1 MLVFLNW
8 LLFIVLLIGSS
19 IQLFLDL
26 LMGADIPVVLYKGE
40 FIRFIKYSGVLF
52 ALFMVFLS
60 LQRRISILIINTFLQ
75 IFIFGWWL
83 ISLESSVELETRVDE
98 LIYSSLT
105 GLGSTLIIITYSLI
119 LLVKLLKETGKIKL

>member
-1 MLVFLNW
+1 MPAFLNW

-26 LMGADIPVVLYKGE
+26 LMGADIPVVLDEGE
-40 FIRFIKYSGVLF
+40 FIRFIQYSGVLF
-52 ALFMVFLS
+52 SLFMVFLS
-60 LQRRISILIINTFLQ
+60 LQRKISILIINTFVQ
-75 IFIFGWWL
+75 IIIAGWWST
-83 ISLESSVELETRVDE
+83 SLESSLEMETRVDE

-105 GLGSTLIIITYSLI
+105 GLGSSMLIITYSLV

>member
-1 MLVFLNW
+1 MPAFLKW

-26 LMGADIPVVLYKGE
+26 LMGADIPVVLDDGE
-40 FIRFIKYSGVLF
+40 FIRFIQYSGVLF
-52 ALFMVFLS
+52 SLFIVFLS
-60 LQRRISILIINTFLQ
+60 LQRKISILIINTFVQ
-75 IFIFGWWL
+75 IIIAGWWST
-83 ISLESSVELETRVDE
+83 SLESSLEMETRVDE

-105 GLGSTLIIITYSLI
+105 GLGSSMLIITYSLV